1 VNFHYKGYETIGR
14 RAVKGDA
21 MGTIHKTGCV
31 LCAQNCGL
39 EIEVENNRIVKVRGD
54 KSNAKSEGYICR
66 KGLNVAYHQHNA
78 DRLKYPLKKVGDQF
92 ERISWD
98 QAIDEIAAKL
108 RGIIDQYGPRSFAYM
123 GGGGQGCHFEAAFGV
138 RLMRSLGSQYQY
150 SALAQEFSGAFW
162 VCGRTHGKQYLHD
175 QPDVNH
181 TDLLLVFGWNG
192 MQSHQIPQ
200 APRQLQ
206 RLSRDKEKM
215 LIVVDPRKTET
226 AKLADVHL
234 PIRPGTDALLL
245 KAMISMILKE
255 GWVNRDYLANRT
267 SGFDSVKS
275 CFEHFDARAAVKT
288 CGLDFDQV
296 REVTR
301 LYATRKSS
309 LRYDL
314 GLFMGRHSGL
324 NSYLIVILQAIC
336 GRLCSPGGNVINGHM
351 MPIGPHTDE
360 RDPKVW
366 RTVATHSFPVCGSFP
381 PNVMPEEILSDHP
394 ERLRAVIVT
403 QSNPL
408 RSYADTTAYEKAF
421 QRLDLL
427 VTGEI
432 AMTETAVLSHYVLPS
447 RTGYESWDGTFFP
460 MTYPG
465 IFFQMRRPIIEPEG
479 EPLELGEVHLRLAD
493 KLGLIPPIPESLYQ
507 AAFADRA
514 TFGKALMEY
523 AMTEPKALKAM
534 PFILGKTLG
543 KALGSVH
550 LAALWGMLQAAPKAL
565 YKNAVRA
572 GFKSGPGLGEEL
584 FGQILDHPEGIWVGK
599 IDPENNFAEIK
610 TEDGKINLFIPE
622 LLDELNTVEA
632 AREEA
637 ALKLPADFPL
647 ILMAGRHIDK
657 NANTLMRDP
666 AWNEGKR
673 ACTLAMHPEDAAALN
688 LKDKEQVRVIT
699 EAGTEEIELEITDTA
714 YKGHVVIPHGF
725 GMIYNGVKYGANVNR
740 LTKNTHRDQFGTPMH
755 RFVPCRVEAL

>member
-1 VNFHYKGYETIGR
+1 
-14 RAVKGDA
+14 
-21 MGTIHKTGCV
+21 MGKIFKTGCV
-31 LCAQNCGL
+31 LFAQNCGL

-78 DRLKYPLKKVGDQF
+78 DRLKYPLKKVRDKF

-98 QAIDEIAAKL
+98 QAIDEIATKL
-108 RGIIDQYGPRSFAYM
+108 KGIIDEYGPRSFAYM

-175 QPDVNH
+175 QPDVDN
-181 TDLLLVFGWNG
+181 TDVLLIFGWNG

-200 APRQLQ
+200 APRKLQ
-206 RLSRDKEKM
+206 RLSKDKDKM

-226 AKLADVHL
+226 AKLADIHL

-245 KAMISMILKE
+245 KAMISLILKE
-255 GWVNRDYLANRT
+255 GWENKAYLADHT

-275 CFEHFDARAAVKT
+275 CFENFDARAAVKT
-288 CGLDFDQV
+288 CSLDFEQV

-314 GLFMGRHSGL
+314 GLFMGRHSAL

-336 GRLCSPGGNVINGHM
+336 GRLCSPGGNVINGHL

-360 RDPKVW
+360 RDSKIW
-366 RTVATHSFPVCGSFP
+366 RTMATNSFPVCGSFP

-427 VTGEI
+427 VTGEV
-432 AMTETAVLSHYVLPS
+432 AMTETAALSHYVLPS

-465 IFFQMRRPIIEPEG
+465 IYFQMRRPILEPEG

-543 KALGSVH
+543 KSLGSVH
-550 LAALWGMLQAAPKAL
+550 LAALWGMLLAAPKSL

-572 GFKSGPGLGEEL
+572 GFTSGPGLGEEL
-584 FGQILDHPEGIWVGK
+584 FQQILDHPEGIWAGK
-599 IDPENNFAEIK
+599 IDPENNFAEVK
-610 TEDGKINLFIPE
+610 TEDGRIHLFIPE
-622 LLDELNTVEA
+622 LIDELNTVEA

-637 ALKLPADFPL
+637 ALRLPADFPL
-647 ILMAGRHIDK
+647 ILMAGRHTDK

-688 LKDKEQVRVIT
+688 LKDTEQVRVIT
-699 EAGTEEIELEITDTA
+699 EAGTEEIELEVTDTA
-714 YKGHVVIPHGF
+714 HKGHVVIPHGF

-740 LTKNTHRDQFGTPMH
+740 LTKNTHRDQFGTPIH
-755 RFVPCRVEAL
+755 RYVPCRVEAI

>member
-1 VNFHYKGYETIGR
+1 
-14 RAVKGDA
+14 
-21 MGTIHKTGCV
+21 MGKIFKTGCV

-78 DRLKYPLKKVGDQF
+78 DRLKYPLKKVRDKF

-98 QAIDEIAAKL
+98 QAIDEIATKL
-108 RGIIDQYGPRSFAYM
+108 KGIIDEYGPRSFAYM

-175 QPDVNH
+175 QPDVDN
-181 TDLLLVFGWNG
+181 TDVLLIFGWNG

-200 APRQLQ
+200 APRKLQ
-206 RLSRDKEKM
+206 RLSKDKDKM

-226 AKLADVHL
+226 AKLADIHL

-245 KAMISMILKE
+245 KAMISLILKE
-255 GWVNRDYLANRT
+255 GWENKAYLADHT

-275 CFEHFDARAAVKT
+275 CFENFDARAAVKT
-288 CGLDFDQV
+288 CSLDFEQV

-314 GLFMGRHSGL
+314 GLFMGRHSAL

-336 GRLCSPGGNVINGHM
+336 GRLCSPGGNVINGHL

-360 RDPKVW
+360 RDSKIW
-366 RTVATHSFPVCGSFP
+366 RTMATNSFPVCGSFP

-427 VTGEI
+427 VTGEV
-432 AMTETAVLSHYVLPS
+432 AMTETAALSHYVLPS

-465 IFFQMRRPIIEPEG
+465 IYFQMRRPILEPEG

-543 KALGSVH
+543 KSLGSVH
-550 LAALWGMLQAAPKAL
+550 LAALWGMLLAAPKSL

-572 GFKSGPGLGEEL
+572 GFTSGPGLGEEL
-584 FGQILDHPEGIWVGK
+584 FQQILDHPEGIWAGK
-599 IDPENNFAEIK
+599 IDPENNFAEVK
-610 TEDGKINLFIPE
+610 TEDGRIHLFIPE
-622 LLDELNTVEA
+622 LIDELNTVEA

-637 ALKLPADFPL
+637 ALRLPADFPL
-647 ILMAGRHIDK
+647 ILMAGRHTDK

-673 ACTLAMHPEDAAALN
+673 PCTLAMHPEDAAALN
-688 LKDKEQVRVIT
+688 LKDTEQVRVIT
-699 EAGTEEIELEITDTA
+699 EAGTEEIELEVTDTA
-714 YKGHVVIPHGF
+714 HKGHVVIPHGF
-725 GMIYNGVKYGANVNR
+725 GMIYNGMKYGANVNR
-740 LTKNTHRDQFGTPMH
+740 LTKNTHRDQFGTPIH
-755 RFVPCRVEAL
+755 RYVPCRVEAI